1 MTEKNTR
8 VKKRTPTG
16 KVIIWGRD
24 NKIQSEH
31 VYNKQKKYRLVKDFV
46 IPAGTEFYE
55 VVKMVE
61 HKPMN
66 TSIEL
71 SNDSV
76 MSCSIW
82 KDAVED
88 RPDLFEEVE

>member
-1 MTEKNTR
+1 MAKGT
-8 VKKRTPTG
+8 
-16 KVIIWGRD
+16 KVVVCGRGG
-24 NKIQSEH
+24 KIQSEEE
-31 VYNKQKKYRLVKDFV
+31 YGKQKKYRLVKDFV

-55 VVKMVE
+55 AEKIVNR
-61 HKPMN
+61 KPMN
-66 TSIEL
+66 TNIEL

-88 RPDLFEEVE
+88 RPDLFEEIEGD

>member
-1 MTEKNTR
+1 MAKGT
-8 VKKRTPTG
+8 
-16 KVIIWGRD
+16 KVVIHGRD
-24 NKIQSEH
+24 NEIQQEEE
-31 VYNKQKKYRLVKDFV
+31 YGKQKKCRLVKDFV

-55 VVKMVE
+55 VVKIVGY
-61 HKPMN
+61 KPMN
-66 TSIEL
+66 TDIEL

-88 RPDLFEEVE
+88 RPDLFEKIEGD

>member
-1 MTEKNTR
+1 MAKGTK
-8 VKKRTPTG
+8 VVVHG
-16 KVIIWGRD
+16 KD
-24 NKIQSEH
+24 NEIQQEQDTTSR
-31 VYNKQKKYRLVKDFV
+31 KKYRLVKDFV

-55 VVKMVE
+55 VVKMMSFG
-61 HKPMN
+61 PMSTN
-66 TSIEL
+66 IEL

-88 RPDLFEEVE
+88 RPDLFEEIEGD

>member
-1 MTEKNTR
+1 MAKGTK
-8 VKKRTPTG
+8 VVVHG
-16 KVIIWGRD
+16 KD
-24 NKIQSEH
+24 NEIQQEQE
-31 VYNKQKKYRLVKDFV
+31 YNRQKKYRLVKDFV

-61 HKPMN
+61 HRPMN
-66 TSIEL
+66 TNIGL

-88 RPDLFEEVE
+88 RPDLFEEIEGD